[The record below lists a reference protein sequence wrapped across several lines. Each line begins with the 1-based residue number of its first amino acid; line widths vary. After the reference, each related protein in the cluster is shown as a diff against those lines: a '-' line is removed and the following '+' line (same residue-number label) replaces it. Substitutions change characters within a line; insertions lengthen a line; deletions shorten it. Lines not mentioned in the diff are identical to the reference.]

1 MKKTT
6 DEYVD
11 NLSKHFKSKGKT
23 TKNAYLAKLTEKIQ
37 MKSVKVGKNLEGTTP
52 PSVFIGR
59 WSYPKVYAGPM
70 MSSQMGDTSI
80 MDSPES
86 WLKENKTQDDII
98 DYRMGLVRGK
108 QLIKIDDLENP
119 FVEKLQDI
127 SLASKSI
134 DSEATFKNRP
144 RGSML
149 SEDSTPHGPSAAI
162 EKFDIDAVR
171 WDRQLEK
178 TFYDTDLKAAD
189 AVVNLHNKEVPFS
202 AMQKAFSVGAIGT
215 KKNRKL
221 VPTRWSITACDST
234 LADQFLKEVRKFD
247 ILDTYRV
254 FEYGALHNYYVI
266 ILTPTEWQYE
276 WYESFINIMKNEEL
290 TFSDYETNADKK
302 EYSSVG
308 GCYYTAKMEVLDYLL
323 KIKKQS
329 GLIIL
334 REAYEDYVPL
344 GVFNIR
350 ENIKEAMLRPYI
362 EFETLQDSLKYASTK
377 LRLPISRYVKTGTLL
392 NEMLHTKQTTLDM
405 YFKSEKNV

>member
-1 MKKTT
+1 M
-6 DEYVD
+6 
-11 NLSKHFKSKGKT
+11 KT
-23 TKNAYLAKLTEKIQ
+23 TKNAYLAKLTEQIQ

-70 MSSQMGDTSI
+70 MSSQMGDTHI
-80 MDSPES
+80 MDSSEE
-86 WLKENKTQDDII
+86 WLGQNKSQDEII
-98 DYRMGLVRGK
+98 NYRMNLVRGK

-134 DSEATFKNRP
+134 DSEATFGKRP

-149 SEDSTPHGPSAAI
+149 SEDSMPHGPSAVI

-171 WDRQLEK
+171 WDKQLEK
-178 TFYDTDLKAAD
+178 TFYDTDLKARE
-189 AVVNLHNKEVPFS
+189 AVLNLHNKDVPFS

-215 KKNRKL
+215 KDKRKL

-234 LADQFLKEVRKFD
+234 LADLFLKEVRKYER
-247 ILDTYRV
+247 LDTYRV
-254 FEYGALHNYYVI
+254 FEFGALNNYYII

-276 WYESFINIMKNEEL
+276 WYEAFIKLMKNEEL
-290 TFSDYETNADKK
+290 IFSDYETNGGKK
-302 EYSSVG
+302 EYSIVG
-308 GCYYTAKMEVLDYLL
+308 GCYYTAKMAVLDYLM

-329 GLIIL
+329 GLLIL
-334 REAYEDYVPL
+334 REAYDGYVPL
-344 GVFNIR
+344 GVFNVR
-350 ENIKEAMLRPYI
+350 ENIKEAMLRPYL
-362 EFETLQDSLKYASTK
+362 EFETLEKCLEYAGTK
-377 LRLPISRYVKTGTLL
+377 LKIPISRYVKQGTLL

-405 YFKSEKNV
+405 YFKSENNV

>member
-1 MKKTT
+1 M
-6 DEYVD
+6 
-11 NLSKHFKSKGKT
+11 KT
-23 TKNAYLAKLTEKIQ
+23 TKNAYLAKLTEQIQ
-37 MKSVKVGKNLEGTTP
+37 MKSVEVGKNLEGTTP

-86 WLKENKTQDDII
+86 WIGENKTQDEII
-98 DYRMGLVRGK
+98 NYRMNLVRGK

-134 DSEATFKNRP
+134 DSEATFKKRP

-149 SEDSTPHGPSAAI
+149 TEDSMPHGPSATI

-178 TFYDTDLKAAD
+178 TFYNTDLKAVD
-189 AVVNLHNKEVPFS
+189 AVVNLHNKDVPFT
-202 AMQKAFSVGAIGT
+202 AMQKAFSVGAIGV
-215 KKNRKL
+215 KSNRKL

-234 LADQFLKEVRKFD
+234 LADEFLKEVRKFE

-254 FEYGALHNYYVI
+254 YEFGALNNYYII

-276 WYESFINIMKNEEL
+276 WYEAFIKLMKNEEL
-290 TFSDYETNADKK
+290 IFSDYETNGGKK
-302 EYSSVG
+302 EYSIVG
-308 GCYYTAKMEVLDYLL
+308 GCYYTAKMAVLDHLL

-329 GLIIL
+329 GLLIL
-334 REAYEDYVPL
+334 REAYDGYVPL
-344 GVFNIR
+344 GVFNVR
-350 ENIKEAMLRPYI
+350 ENIKEAMMLPYL
-362 EFETLQDSLKYASTK
+362 EFETLQDALKYSGTK
-377 LRLPISRYVKTGTLL
+377 LRIPISRYVKQGTLL

-405 YFKSEKNV
+405 YFKSENNV

>member
-1 MKKTT
+1 M
-6 DEYVD
+6 
-11 NLSKHFKSKGKT
+11 KT
-23 TKNAYLAKLTEKIQ
+23 TKNAYLAKLTEQIQ

-70 MSSQMGDTSI
+70 MSSQMGDTHI
-80 MDSPES
+80 MDSPEE
-86 WLKENKTQDDII
+86 WLGQNKTQEEII
-98 DYRMGLVRGK
+98 NYRMNLVRGK

-134 DSEATFKNRP
+134 DSEATFGKRP

-149 SEDSTPHGPSAAI
+149 SEDSMPHGPSAVI

-178 TFYDTDLKAAD
+178 TFYDTDLKATE
-189 AVVNLHNKEVPFS
+189 AVLNLHNKDVPFS

-215 KKNRKL
+215 KNNRKL

-234 LADQFLKEVRKFD
+234 LADEFLKEVRKFE

-254 FEYGALHNYYVI
+254 FEFGALNNYYVI
-266 ILTPTEWQYE
+266 ILTPGEWEYE
-276 WYESFINIMKNEEL
+276 WYEAFIKLMRNEEL
-290 TFSDYETNADKK
+290 IFSDYETNGGKK
-302 EYSSVG
+302 EYSIVG
-308 GCYYTAKMEVLDYLL
+308 GCYYTAKMAVLDYLM
-323 KIKKQS
+323 KIKRQS
-329 GLIIL
+329 GLVIL
-334 REAYEDYVPL
+334 REAYDGYVPL
-344 GVFNIR
+344 GVFNVR
-350 ENIKEAMLRPYI
+350 ENIKEAMMQPYL
-362 EFETLQDSLKYASTK
+362 EFETLEKCLEYAGTK
-377 LRLPISRYVKTGTLL
+377 LKIPISRYVKQGTLL

-405 YFKSEKNV
+405 YFKSENNV